1 MIVSPI
7 SFLLLLPASATICQ
21 CAVLLDRRNGARSV
35 TAATACC
42 VGRKVKKRIMFFFF
56 TKITTKKTRDGGR
69 NVVAAAAF
77 YLQHFLSSRFL
88 SIGYVSS
95 VCSWPTRVA
104 ADKALLLTSVVAFVL
119 VPPPPPPPPPEPVA
133 VPTEPVGLMGV
144 IGSRLSEPAPPVA
157 VIRVSLGEVAG
168 VRMPRL
174 SYLPF
179 GEPAEDD
186 DDEDDEDEDELEEE
200 EEDAI

>member
-1 MIVSPI
+1 M
-7 SFLLLLPASATICQ
+7 
-21 CAVLLDRRNGARSV
+21 
-35 TAATACC
+35 
-42 VGRKVKKRIMFFFF
+42 
-56 TKITTKKTRDGGR
+56 
-69 NVVAAAAF
+69 
-77 YLQHFLSSRFL
+77 
-88 SIGYVSS
+88 
-95 VCSWPTRVA
+95 CSWPTRVA

-119 VPPPPPPPPPEPVA
+119 VPPPPPPEPVA
-133 VPTEPVGLMGV
+133 VPPPPPTEPVGLMGV

>member
-1 MIVSPI
+1 M
-7 SFLLLLPASATICQ
+7 
-21 CAVLLDRRNGARSV
+21 
-35 TAATACC
+35 
-42 VGRKVKKRIMFFFF
+42 
-56 TKITTKKTRDGGR
+56 
-69 NVVAAAAF
+69 
-77 YLQHFLSSRFL
+77 
-88 SIGYVSS
+88 
-95 VCSWPTRVA
+95 CSWPTRVA

-133 VPTEPVGLMGV
+133 VPTEPVGLIGV

-200 EEDAI
+200 EEDAVMGEEEIGMFSWYFKMRSSVKAVCFTGNKS